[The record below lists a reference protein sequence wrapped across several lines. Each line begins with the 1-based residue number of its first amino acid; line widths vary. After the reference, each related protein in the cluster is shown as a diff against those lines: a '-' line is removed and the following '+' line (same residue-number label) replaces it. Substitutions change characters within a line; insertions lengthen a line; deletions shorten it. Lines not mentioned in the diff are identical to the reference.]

1 MLGWLAGLA
10 AGAAHALSGP
20 DHLAAV
26 APLALDAP
34 RDSWRLGLRWGAG
47 HSCAVAA
54 LGTLALVAR
63 GSIDLASLSGY
74 AERLAGLALV
84 GVGVWG
90 WRRALSRF
98 VHVHEHEHD
107 GIHHR
112 HVHLHAAG
120 VREPHHGEHRH
131 QHLAFGFG
139 LLHGAGGATH
149 LLGVLPALLLP
160 GRAQALAYVACFAL
174 GTMVAMAGLGALVGS
189 LAGSAGGR
197 AHACRWMLGAAASVS
212 VAIGAFWIFT

>member
-34 RDSWRLGLRWGAG
+34 RGSWRLGLRWGAG

-54 LGTLALVAR
+54 LGALALAAR
-63 GSIDLASLSGY
+63 GSIDLAGLSGY

-90 WRRALSRF
+90 WRRALPRF

-107 GIHHR
+107 GIRHR
-112 HVHLHAAG
+112 HVHLHGEG
-120 VREPHHGEHRH
+120 VREPQHGEHQHR
-131 QHLAFGFG
+131 HLAFGFG
-139 LLHGAGGATH
+139 LLHGAGSATH

-160 GRAQALAYVACFAL
+160 GRAQALAYVASFAL
-174 GTMVAMAGLGALVGS
+174 GTMAAMAGLSALVGS
-189 LAGSAGGR
+189 LAGAAGGGAR
-197 AHACRWMLGAAASVS
+197 AYRWMLGAAASAS
-212 VAIGAFWIFT
+212 VAVGAVWILA